1 MSEYEAN
8 LLNQPVDVSEKFAEQ
23 QNYFFIGSNVP
34 YLDPR
39 ARGGHLRAEGK
50 SPARQGKVDRA
61 RREA

>member
-1 MSEYEAN
+1 MREYEAN
-8 LLNQPVDVSEKFAEQ
+8 LQNQPVDVSEKFAKQ
-23 QNYFFIGSNVP
+23 QNHFFIGSKVP

-39 ARGGHLRAEGK
+39 ARGGQLRAEGK